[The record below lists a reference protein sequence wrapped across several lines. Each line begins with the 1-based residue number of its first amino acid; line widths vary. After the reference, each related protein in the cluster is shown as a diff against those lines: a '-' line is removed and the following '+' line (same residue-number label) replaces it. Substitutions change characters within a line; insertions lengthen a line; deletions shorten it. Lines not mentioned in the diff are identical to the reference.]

1 MIARENQPFQQEDPV
16 SDREEDSRTNDL
28 TAPITRR
35 DALKVAGAAAGLAM
49 FYPTLGASAANRA
62 LRGATAASK
71 QLAFGHPHP
80 SGAFYAVVEAGA
92 KHQASAL
99 GYELLQSRANG
110 QLDKQIS
117 EVQTWIAEKVTAMT
131 ILALDV
137 KSMGP
142 LLKQAH
148 GAGIPFVSYAQ
159 VVPGSDG
166 FVLFDDAAAATK
178 VGMAAA
184 SWIKKIGGPGKAKV
198 AFMGDYTIQN
208 VIVRLNNAQKA
219 LKAAIPDVNIVFRG
233 KGLLAPEAFATTQTL
248 LQQHPDLNVII
259 CGADDG
265 AIGAARAFV
274 TAGKDV
280 SNVWIAGYDGSQPA
294 MEQAVSGTSPLRLVA
309 ALPLYDIG
317 RQVVQVPDNVIN
329 KRGNTNYK
337 APYVMVSTA
346 NKAAGVAL
354 INKFKQVSHK

>member
-1 MIARENQPFQQEDPV
+1 LRRVQAPFQQEDPV
-16 SDREEDSRTNDL
+16 SERDEDSRNKDL
-28 TAPITRR
+28 TSAISRR
-35 DALKVAGAAAGLAM
+35 HALKVAGTAAGLAM
-49 FYPTLGASAANRA
+49 FYPALGARAANRA
-62 LRGATAASK
+62 LRGATASK

-92 KHQASAL
+92 KHQADAL

-110 QLDKQIS
+110 MLDKQIA

-148 GAGIPFVSYAQ
+148 SAGVPFVSYAQ

-166 FVLFDDAAAATK
+166 FVLFDDASAAAK

-184 SWIKKIGGPGKAKV
+184 SWIKTKLGGAQNAKV

-208 VIVRLNNAQKA
+208 VIVRLNNAQAA
-219 LKAAIPDVNIVFRG
+219 LKAAIPNVNIVFRG
-233 KGLLAPEAFATTQTL
+233 KGLLAPEAFTTTQSL

-265 AIGAARAFV
+265 AIGAARAYV
-274 TAGKDV
+274 SAGKDV
-280 SNVWIAGYDGSQPA
+280 SKVWIAGYDGSQPA

-317 RQVVQVPDNVIN
+317 RQVVQVPDNVIH
-329 KRGNTNYK
+329 KRGVTNYK
-337 APYVMVSTA
+337 APYVMVSVN
-346 NKAAGVAL
+346 NKAAGTAL
-354 INKFKQVSHK
+354 INKFKQLTHK

>member
-1 MIARENQPFQQEDPV
+1 V
-16 SDREEDSRTNDL
+16 SERDEESRSKEL
-28 TAPITRR
+28 TSSMTRR
-35 DALKVAGAAAGLAM
+35 DALKVAGAAAGLSM
-49 FYPTLGASAANRA
+49 FYPALGARAANRA
-62 LRGATAASK
+62 LRGAAAASK

-92 KHQASAL
+92 KDQAKKL

-110 QLDKQIS
+110 QLDRQIS
-117 EVQTWIAEKVTAMT
+117 EIQTWIAEKVTAMT

-166 FVLFDDAAAATK
+166 YVLFDDASAATK
-178 VGMAAA
+178 VGQAAA
-184 SWIKKIGGPGKAKV
+184 AWIKKIGGPQNAKV

-208 VIVRLNNAQKA
+208 VIIRLNKAQAA
-219 LKAAIPDVNIVFRG
+219 LKAAIPNVNIVFRG
-233 KGLLAPEAFATTQTL
+233 KGLLAPEAFTTTQSL

-274 TAGKDV
+274 SAGKDV

-294 MEQAVSGTSPLRLVA
+294 MEQAISGTSPLRLVA

-317 RQVVQVPDNVIN
+317 REVVQVPDNVIH
-329 KRGNTNYK
+329 KRGATNYK
-337 APYVMVSTA
+337 APYVMVSVN

-354 INKFKQVSHK
+354 INKFKQLTHK